1 MSTLDS
7 ILIIFVII
15 IFFNFMIF
23 VHELGHF
30 LAGRWR
36 GAYIDRF
43 QIWFG
48 KPIWEKKINGVKWG
62 IGWIPAGGFVSLPQ
76 MGDMEAIEG
85 EADIPKG
92 LKPLSG
98 LDKVIIA
105 AAGPIFSLALA
116 FFFAFI
122 VWGVG
127 KPADLISNTVGYVA
141 PNSPAARAGIIAGD
155 KIVAIDGDKVEK
167 WAGNME
173 GVAELIATSEQ
184 PNITLDIERPLADG
198 SISKK
203 RIQTAYELP
212 SSNWWQRTGLR
223 RIGISPLLD
232 TVVGSVHPGSPAE
245 KAGLQAGDRIV
256 AVKGVNIYSPSGLL
270 VATKENTPVAITV
283 LSPAKDGKAAQLRQL
298 SITAVIPS
306 NWKGKPDARPVLGI
320 QWASLEHLMTI
331 EHPNPWTQVTGS
343 IKLMGD
349 MLSKIAS
356 PGSNV
361 GMEHLSGPIGIGDFL
376 YQFLSNE
383 NGWRLVLWFAVI
395 LNVNLA
401 VLNILPLPIVDGG
414 HVVLGTAEMITGRP
428 VRGRILEWVQM
439 IFLFL
444 VMGFFL
450 FVTFKDIGD
459 IFGRDKTEAIELPA
473 PSFK

>member
-1 MSTLDS
+1 MSTLES
-7 ILIIFVII
+7 IFIFIVII

-48 KPIWEKKINGVKWG
+48 KPIWQKKINGVKWG

-76 MGDMEAIEG
+76 MGDMEGIEG
-85 EADIPKG
+85 EADMPKD
-92 LKPLSG
+92 LKPLKG

-105 AAGPIFSLALA
+105 AAGPIFSMTLA

-141 PNSPAARAGIIAGD
+141 PNSPASKAGIIAGD
-155 KIVAIDGDKVEK
+155 KIVAIDGEKVVK

-173 GVAELIATSEQ
+173 GVAELIAMSEQ
-184 PNITLDIERPLADG
+184 PNITLDIERPQADG
-198 SISKK
+198 SVSKTS
-203 RIQTAYELP
+203 IQTAYELP
-212 SSNWWQRTGLR
+212 SSDWWQRTGLR
-223 RIGISPLLD
+223 RIGISPALD
-232 TVVGSVHPGSPAE
+232 CIVKEVHPGSPAQ
-245 KAGLQAGDRIV
+245 KAGLQANDKII

-270 VATKENTPVAITV
+270 VETKENIPVAITIERPSV
-283 LSPAKDGKAAQLRQL
+283 DGGAAQKYQL

-306 NWKGKPDARPVLGI
+306 NWQGKPDARPLLGI
-320 QWASLEHLMTI
+320 QWGSLEHLMTI
-331 EHPNPWTQVTGS
+331 EYPTPWAQITGS
-343 IKLMGD
+343 LKLMGD
-349 MLSKIAS
+349 MISKIAS
-356 PGSNV
+356 PGSSV

-376 YQFLSNE
+376 YQFLSSE

-414 HVVLGTAEMITGRP
+414 HVVLGLAEMVTGRP
-428 VRGRILEWVQM
+428 VRGRILDWIQTV
-439 IFLFL
+439 FLFT
-444 VMGFFL
+444 VMAFFL

-459 IFGRDKTEAIELPA
+459 IFGRDRNEKIELPA
-473 PSFK
+473 PNFK